1 MYDQFISQV
10 NISKDDQNSG
20 KQKGVTH
27 VKESYMWQKSHNL
40 YYVKANSYTKF
51 QVNISKNVWEKF
63 RKPSGLTDRL
73 TDKGRA
79 DRKAAEQTD

>member
-1 MYDQFISQV
+1 MTNCPENETLAKGS
-10 NISKDDQNSG
+10 NSC
-20 KQKGVTH
+20 KK
-27 VKESYMWQKSHNL
+27 SYTWQKSHNL

-63 RKPSGLTDRL
+63 EKPSGLTDRQTDGR

-79 DRKAAEQTD
+79 DRKAEEQTN